1 MRSAADTAETFAP
14 PKFAWALL
22 GASVAVL
29 LVPSYVDVYRVF
41 WRLERG
47 AQGPVILA
55 LIGWLIWR
63 ERHALRRFAARPPLL
78 PGVLPL
84 AVGLVLYILGRSQS
98 IYSLEIAA
106 QIPVM
111 LGICWL
117 LWGAQG
123 VRRLWFPIAL
133 LVFVVPIPGS
143 MLDPLLLPLK
153 NWVSSSVDG
162 LLHWLGYPIARS
174 GVLLVIGPYRL
185 LIADACSGLNS
196 MVALSGVGLLYV
208 YLADHP
214 GRWRNVAL
222 LASILPIA
230 FAANIVRVLL
240 LVLITY
246 YNGEAAGSTF
256 HDHAGVLE
264 VLLAFG
270 AFFTLDRLLGWLG
283 KRAPTQPPR
292 RAVVAAH
299 RAPPRIP
306 PAAAAGAAR

>member
-1 MRSAADTAETFAP
+1 VRIAAAATETHAP
-14 PKFAWALL
+14 ARLAWALL

-41 WRLERG
+41 WRVERG

-84 AVGLVLYILGRSQS
+84 AAGLVLYVLARSQS

-106 QIPVM
+106 QIPVL

-117 LWGAQG
+117 LWGGQG
-123 VRRLWFPIAL
+123 IRRLWFPIAL

-153 NWVSSSVDG
+153 NWVSSTVDG
-162 LLHWLGYPIARS
+162 LLHLLGYPIARS

-208 YLADHP
+208 YLANHRGP
-214 GRWRNVAL
+214 WRNLAL

-246 YNGEAAGSTF
+246 YNGEAAGRAF

-270 AFFTLDRLLGWLG
+270 AFFALDRLLGWFG
-283 KRAPTQPPR
+283 NRASAGAP
-292 RAVVAAH
+292 
-299 RAPPRIP
+299 RAPPAARRAPPAIP
-306 PAAAAGAAR
+306 PAAAAGAVR